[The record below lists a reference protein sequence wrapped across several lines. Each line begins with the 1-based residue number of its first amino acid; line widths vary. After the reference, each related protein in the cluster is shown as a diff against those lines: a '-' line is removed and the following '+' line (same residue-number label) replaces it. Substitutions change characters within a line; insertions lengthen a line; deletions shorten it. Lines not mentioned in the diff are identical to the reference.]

1 MLDLNLRE
9 KNGSIINHILFSIY
23 FGCRSVVYNIY
34 ICCEEETSDMI
45 ESFTPDSDFMIL
57 LMSCLNVGLV
67 TRSIVL

>member
-1 MLDLNLRE
+1 MDPS
-9 KNGSIINHILFSIY
+9 SIISYSQYTLDVVLLSI
-23 FGCRSVVYNIY
+23 IY

-57 LMSCLNVGLV
+57 PMSCLNVGLV